1 MELGQQK
8 EEKVIIKKIKLPI
21 KNIETNIILNALIQF
36 KNDKLK
42 QGIYTEPIDELILK
56 LSIEILILYTKIKK
70 VISKIKKYPWY
81 IIKLYYKIV
90 ILSNIRMTTYMIKN
104 DNIIAINYFLVKKG
118 LALYEIS

>member
-1 MELGQQK
+1 M
-8 EEKVIIKKIKLPI
+8 
-21 KNIETNIILNALIQF
+21 LIS
-36 KNDKLK
+36 
-42 QGIYTEPIDELILK
+42 ILK
-56 LSIEILILYTKIKK
+56 LSIEILILYIKIKK
-70 VISKIKKYPWY
+70 VISKKKKQPWY

>member
-1 MELGQQK
+1 M
-8 EEKVIIKKIKLPI
+8 
-21 KNIETNIILNALIQF
+21 LIA
-36 KNDKLK
+36 
-42 QGIYTEPIDELILK
+42 ILK
-56 LSIEILILYTKIKK
+56 LSIEILILYIKIKK
-70 VISKIKKYPWY
+70 VISKKKKQPWY

>member
-1 MELGQQK
+1 MLF
-8 EEKVIIKKIKLPI
+8 
-21 KNIETNIILNALIQF
+21 A
-36 KNDKLK
+36 
-42 QGIYTEPIDELILK
+42 ILK
-56 LSIEILILYTKIKK
+56 LSIGILILYTKIKK